1 MSRSN
6 RRAIQVV
13 TAALRQA
20 RRAYEAP
27 AWLRNLATVG
37 IVVATGLV
45 HYVLRG
51 PLLGHPFLLFFPA
64 IILCGFLFGRGA
76 GLLAT
81 VISVVLAL
89 RFVPPLQSFAIL
101 REQVFAVTTFAV
113 TGAACALVLDAL
125 HGAATAATEREQ
137 ALARSLA
144 ALAQSERQ
152 KQRLLDELGHR
163 VRNDLAALAG
173 SLALAARRNPSAA
186 GALTAAANQV
196 RVLGRVHAR
205 LSQAGDEIVVDS
217 ADFLT
222 ALGQDLA
229 AMPLGEARVR
239 ISVEAARVALPLDAA
254 TALGL
259 IVNELVTNA
268 AKYAFPQGEGA
279 VTITLRAGDNGCVLA
294 VADDGVGLGGGAIRG
309 TGQGTRIV
317 DGLAAQLGGTFDR
330 RDGAVGTVATVAFPV
345 PGASPLAQDAADR

>member
-20 RRAYEAP
+20 RRAYDAP
-27 AWLRNLATVG
+27 AWLRNLATIG
-37 IVVATGLV
+37 IVVATALV
-45 HYVLRG
+45 HYVLRA

-81 VISVVLAL
+81 VVSVVLAL

-101 REQVFAVTTFAV
+101 REQVFAVTTFAL

-125 HGAATAATEREQ
+125 HGAATAAVERER
-137 ALARSLA
+137 ALTRSVEDLA
-144 ALAQSERQ
+144 ASERQ

-173 SLALAARRNPSAA
+173 SLALAARRDPQAA
-186 GALTAAANQV
+186 DALTAAANQV

-222 ALGQDLA
+222 ALGRDLE
-229 AMPLGEARVR
+229 AMPLGVARLRVG
-239 ISVEAARVALPLDAA
+239 VEADRLPLPLDAA
-254 TALGL
+254 TAVGL

-268 AKYAFPQGEGA
+268 AKYAFPKGEGA
-279 VTITLRAGDNGCVLA
+279 VEIRLEADHGGCTLT
-294 VADDGVGLGGGAIRG
+294 VADDGVGLGDGAVRG
-309 TGQGTRIV
+309 SGMGTKIV
-317 DGLAAQLGGTFDR
+317 QGLAAQLGGSFDR
-330 RDGAVGTVATVAFPV
+330 RNGPVGTVATVAFPI
-345 PGASPLAQDAADR
+345 PAASPLAQDAADR